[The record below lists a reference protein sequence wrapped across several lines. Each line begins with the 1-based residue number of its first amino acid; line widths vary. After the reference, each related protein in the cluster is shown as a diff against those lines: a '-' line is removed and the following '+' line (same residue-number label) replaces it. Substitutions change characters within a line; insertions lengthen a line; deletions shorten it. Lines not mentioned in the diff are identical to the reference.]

1 MQSAKQS
8 AWTQRRTGVIGVGS
22 GTLSLEQQQILA
34 SVPRWKKEWVRP
46 ASLKPGQNPNHKVLK
61 WVPDMTQAQSA
72 GSEEEMQA
80 ALKEV
85 ASGNVPLPSTSSAP
99 TGPPDPSQTIS
110 LGDMGPLPGAPASSS
125 TAPGTA
131 TASPS
136 LAPTPFY
143 ASPAPPPLPYIPAAA
158 MQTAPNPVGLVQ
170 HANPAKPVAEQAP
183 LIGGGEQ
190 GVKGAVEGV
199 KQVPPGGGVGTGG
212 EVKQEERSLVG

>member
-1 MQSAKQS
+1 MS
-8 AWTQRRTGVIGVGS
+8 AWTQRRTGVIGVG
-22 GTLSLEQQQILA
+22 GTTTLSLEQQQILA

-46 ASLKPGQNPNHKVLK
+46 TSLKPGQNPNHKILK
-61 WVPDMTQAQSA
+61 WVPDTSQAQSA

-85 ASGNVPLPSTSSAP
+85 ASGNVPLPSAAP
-99 TGPPDPSQTIS
+99 AGPPDPSATIS

-131 TASPS
+131 AGTATASPS
-136 LAPTPFY
+136 LAPATPFY
-143 ASPAPPPLPYIPAAA
+143 ASPGPPPLPSSVL
-158 MQTAPNPVGLVQ
+158 QSTSNPVGMVQ

-190 GVKGAVEGV
+190 GVAGAVEGL
-199 KQVPPGGGVGTGG
+199 QGVPLGGGVGTGG